1 MKRRSLSSG
10 VQAASAR
17 SARSGF
23 TLIELLVV
31 IAIIAVLVSLL
42 LPAVQ
47 QAREAA
53 RRTQCKNNMK
63 QLGLA
68 VHNFEETYT
77 KMPYGMLRRDNT
89 GWGHPSFGVT
99 TPVNEQDRRYA
110 FHFQLLPYIERADLF
125 NWFDQLV
132 FGNNERN
139 RISAG
144 VYGTTSWE
152 GEWFHRQVVETFL
165 CPSNVGSKWNE
176 SHTVT
181 SNGRYSRAD
190 YYACAGRRGY
200 PGYHDNKPSLWYP
213 FGNGLDHPVQPRPPG
228 SQTSMNTQRGD
239 GPFTRN
245 IQRKFRDITDG
256 LSNTIMIGERSFT
269 DVEFDKNGPLLST
282 CTPTAG
288 TNTTTKIGN
297 WGWWSFG
304 AEGNAFLGTGVPINY
319 RTRNCSDMV
328 DQIRYDDRINAMGS
342 NHPGSV
348 NVTLLD
354 GSVRTLSENIS
365 SLVFNSLGTHRGG
378 EVVGEF

>member
-17 SARSGF
+17 TARSGF

-53 RRTQCKNNMK
+53 RRTQCKNNLK

-77 KMPYGMLRRDNT
+77 KMPFGMLRRDGNR
-89 GWGHPSFGVT
+89 WGHPSFGVT
-99 TPVNEQDRRYA
+99 PEENRRYA
-110 FHFQLLPYIERADLF
+110 FHFQLLPYIERTDLF
-125 NWFDQLV
+125 NWFDQLN
-132 FGNNERN
+132 FGNNDKN

-144 VYGTTSWE
+144 VYGTTAWQ
-152 GEWFHRQVVETFL
+152 GEWLHRQIVEPFL
-165 CPSNVGSKWNE
+165 CPSNNTSKWNE
-176 SHTVT
+176 SWDAS

-190 YYACAGRRGY
+190 YYANAGRRGY
-200 PGYHDNKPSLWYP
+200 PGYTDTRPCLWNPFSPGTDNPLI
-213 FGNGLDHPVQPRPPG
+213 PG
-228 SQTSMNTQRGD
+228 SQTSMNSARSD

-245 IQRKFRDITDG
+245 AQRKFRDIVDG

-269 DVEFDKNGPLLST
+269 DAEFDKNGPLLTT
-282 CTPTAG
+282 CGGAS
-288 TNTTTKIGN
+288 NTTTKIGN

-304 AEGNAFLGTGVPINY
+304 AEGNAFLGTGVPINF
-319 RTRNCSDMV
+319 RITSCADMANPL
-328 DQIRYDDRINAMGS
+328 RYDDRINAMGS
-342 NHPGSV
+342 NHAGSV
-348 NVTLLD
+348 NVTLMD
-354 GSVRTLSENIS
+354 GSVRSVSENIS
-365 SLVFNSLGTHRGG
+365 ALVFNSLGTHRGG